1 MKNQIHETR
10 DYKYHYILPYNH
22 EITKSF
28 TSYNGTLN
36 KNNIYKIINILNG
49 FSQAVYVSWEGIG
62 ALEVPKSSLGHY
74 QTLLHLKQFPV
85 LIKYLKYQNSQFG
98 ITSLSCAIYTEYEIE
113 DNKR

>member
-36 KNNIYKIINILNG
+36 KNNIYEVINKLSG
-49 FSQAVYVSWEGIG
+49 FSHAVYVLEEGISV
-62 ALEVPKSSLGHY
+62 LEEPKC
-74 QTLLHLKQFPV
+74 F
-85 LIKYLKYQNSQFG
+85 
-98 ITSLSCAIYTEYEIE
+98 
-113 DNKR
+113 